1 MDWLN
6 HTHNRFRLAVVI
18 AILVLPFYSS
28 AKSFQPSDEQFIQ
41 GWEAYES
48 GRYSRALSIWEPLA
62 RQGNADAQI
71 NLGVMY
77 DYGKG
82 VVEDP
87 EVAAHWYRRAAEQ
100 GNVSAQYNLGQL
112 YITGRGVK
120 KNADKAV
127 YWLQQA
133 ADLGFAIASYNLGVM
148 YSEGKNLKKQPGK
161 AVEWFYLAGVKYL
174 EEGDL
179 DKSIDSLKA
188 IKKIAPEHI
197 KVQELEQLL
206 AKSAPHL
213 QPDTSLDI
221 FSNKSSGTAW
231 PIAKGYAVTNNHVVA
246 NNTHVTLINSQGDKI
261 RARVVIRDK
270 LNDVALLAVIEDKKL
285 PPAIPLSDRHARLG
299 ASVFTIGFPRVDV
312 MGKTPKLTD
321 GIISSVN
328 GLRGN
333 TSNYQISVPVQ
344 PGNSGGPL
352 LNMNGEV
359 VGIVTSMLGTT
370 NDNTGATTYLPNIS
384 YALKVGVLKSLMDKL
399 PGDKP
404 VLKELP
410 SHSDNLEGLAARI
423 QRSVLI
429 VLAD

>member
-1 MDWLN
+1 MDWLA
-6 HTHNRFRLAVVI
+6 HTHYPLRLI
-18 AILVLPFYSS
+18 ALIGMLVLPLFSNG
-28 AKSFQPSDEQFIQ
+28 KSFQPAEEQFIQ

-48 GRYSRALSIWEPLA
+48 GQYVRALSIWEPLA
-62 RQGNADAQI
+62 RQGSTDAQI

-87 EVAAHWYRRAAEQ
+87 EVAAHWYRQAAEQ
-100 GNVSAQYNLGQL
+100 GNASAQYNLGQL
-112 YITGRGVK
+112 YLAGRGVK
-120 KNADKAV
+120 KDASKAV
-127 YWLQQA
+127 YWLQQS
-133 ADLGFAIASYNLGVM
+133 ADHGFAIASYHLGIV
-148 YSEGKNLKKQPGK
+148 YSDGKSFAKQPAR
-161 AVEWFYLAGVKYL
+161 AVEWFYQAGVKYL
-174 EEGDL
+174 QEGEL
-179 DKSIDSLKA
+179 DKSVDSLKA
-188 IKKIAPEHI
+188 IKKIAPRHA

-206 AKSAPHL
+206 AKSAPYL
-213 QPDTSLDI
+213 KPDTSLDI
-221 FSNKSSGTAW
+221 FTNKSSGTAW
-231 PIAKGYAVTNNHVVA
+231 PVASGYAVTNNHVVA
-246 NNTHVTLINSQGDKI
+246 ENTHVTLIDSQGNEI

-270 LNDVALLAVIEDKKL
+270 ENDVALLAVIEDKKL
-285 PPAIPLSDRHARLG
+285 PPALPLSNKHARLG

-333 TSNYQISVPVQ
+333 PRNYQISVPVQ

-370 NDNTGATTYLPNIS
+370 NGNSGTTTYLPNIS
-384 YALKVGVLKSLMDKL
+384 YALKVGVLKSLMEKL
-399 PGDKP
+399 PGKKP
-404 VLKELP
+404 VLKEL
-410 SHSDNLEGLAARI
+410 SNHGDNLEGLAARI